1 MKICL
6 QDKWKGTYGRMKNL
20 ICSHWVKL
28 LIVAELLVLLWAG
41 ITYYKDVTQLVSYH
55 FDKEQL
61 MTFTEEEYS
70 DCFGGTISESRG
82 GGLYD
87 TFPEVF
93 LEKGHYRYTVT
104 YESSSPGS
112 FCWPHSYVKY
122 YNAFEEAVTYFENG
136 STSSSDDFWMNVDLH
151 MTLRLYYNGVGSV
164 SITDVVI
171 EETTYGA
178 NVTLFY
184 TLLWLLIFNII
195 ICVVVY
201 DRKKGIS
208 AESKYAF
215 VGLVMVGFVASIPS
229 LVEYNMN
236 GHDLEFHFMRIE
248 GIKDGWLS
256 GQFPVRINPDF
267 FHGYGYAN
275 PIFYGEILLYI
286 PALLRLVGFPLS
298 LCYNIFVV
306 LINLFTCFG
315 CYYCLK
321 RMTGKSMIA
330 VAGALLYILAPYRL
344 LDIYIRAAVG
354 EYAAMAFLPFVV
366 YGMYRIY
373 TEDVESK
380 RYKWCFLPS
389 VFGISGIIHTHVIT
403 GEMAGAMIILTC
415 ILLLPGT
422 MRKQRLWALVKTV
435 LVTLGVNA
443 WFLVPFVDFTLTQE
457 IRAFQTV
464 SAELLQE
471 TGALLPQLF
480 TLFMHYAWDNL
491 AAGDGIKGE
500 MPLTLG
506 LALVLGLALC
516 AAMLWAVRKED
527 GEEQLR
533 RKKQGLVILVLSG
546 IAVWMSTIYFP
557 WDSIS
562 TRLPQIAQLV
572 ASMQFVWRFLS
583 LGTVLAVF
591 ASCYGLLLLWQKEGK
606 NMCMSVAVA
615 LCLLTGVSGLY
626 FMQECIRNQPPMEV
640 DDLKYVETADAA
652 SGGEYILSSA
662 NIYTLKG
669 VSEPRAFE
677 GVEIQAYEKQGTRIE
692 MTVESG
698 DAEGYVLLPLMN
710 YKGYTVTSNDGIIN
724 KDHLVMNEEGVV
736 KVNIPADYNGTLKVF
751 YQGCWY
757 WRIAELVSLVCMVY
771 LGIMIWKEK
780 KRNQ

>member
-1 MKICL
+1 MKIGL
-6 QDKWKGTYGRMKNL
+6 QEKLKGAYGQMKTMA
-20 ICSHWVKL
+20 CSHWVKL
-28 LIVAELLVLLWAG
+28 LILAELLVLLWAG
-41 ITYYKDVTQLVSYH
+41 ITYYKDVTSLINYH
-55 FDKEQL
+55 FDREQL
-61 MTFTEEEYS
+61 MAFTEEAYS

-82 GGLYD
+82 SGLYD
-87 TFPEVF
+87 AFPEVF

-122 YNAFEEAVTYFENG
+122 YNAFEETVTYFENG
-136 STSSSDDFWMNVDLH
+136 LASNSGDFWMNVDLH
-151 MTLRLYYNGVGSV
+151 MTLRLYYNGTGSV
-164 SITDVVI
+164 SITEVVI

-178 NVTLFY
+178 NITLFY
-184 TLLWLLIFNII
+184 TILWLLIINII
-195 ICVVVY
+195 IFVVMY

-215 VGLVMVGFVASIPS
+215 VGLVMVGLLASIPS
-229 LVEYNMN
+229 LARYNIYS
-236 GHDLEFHFMRIE
+236 HDLDFHFTRIE

-267 FHGYGYAN
+267 FNGYGYAN

-286 PALLRLVGFPLS
+286 PALLRLIGFPLS

-321 RMTGKSMIA
+321 RMTGKPMIA
-330 VAGALLYILAPYRL
+330 MAGALLYTLAPYRL
-344 LDIYIRAAVG
+344 LDIYIRAAAG
-354 EYAAMAFLPFVV
+354 EYAAMAFLPFIV

-380 RYKWCFLPS
+380 RYKWSFLPL
-389 VFGISGIIHTHVIT
+389 VFGISGIIQTHVLT
-403 GEMAGAMIILTC
+403 GEMVGAMIMLTC

-422 MRKQRLWALVKTV
+422 LRKQRLWALVKTV

-443 WFLVPFVDFTLTQE
+443 WFLVPFVDFMLTQS
-457 IRAFQTV
+457 IRVFQTT
-464 SAELLQE
+464 SENLIQE
-471 TGALLPQLF
+471 TGIMLPQLF
-480 TLFMHYAWDNL
+480 TLFMHYGWDDL
-491 AAGDGIKGE
+491 AASEGISAE

-506 LALVLGLALC
+506 LTLVLGTALC
-516 AAMLWAVRKED
+516 AAMLWSIRKEE
-527 GEEQLR
+527 GEELR
-533 RKKQGLVILVLSG
+533 SRKKQGLVILILSG

-562 TRLPQIAQLV
+562 TRFPQIAQLV
-572 ASMQFVWRFLS
+572 ASIQFLWRFLS

-606 NMCMSVAVA
+606 SACISVAIA
-615 LCLLTGVSGLY
+615 LCLLTTVSGSY
-626 FMQECIRNQPPMEV
+626 FMQECIQKQQTVERE
-640 DDLKYVETADAA
+640 DLKYVDVTNAV

-669 VSEPRAFE
+669 AVEPRAFE

-710 YKGYTVTSNDGIIN
+710 YKGYAVTSNDGIIN
-724 KDHLVMNEEGVV
+724 NDHLGMGEEGVV
-736 KVNIPADYNGTLKVF
+736 RVSIPADYSGTLLVS
-751 YQGCWY
+751 YRGCWY
-757 WRIAELVSLVCMVY
+757 WRVAELVSLVCIVY
-771 LGIMIWKEK
+771 LVIMIWKEK